1 MKVCAI
7 IPTYN
12 NAATL
17 PAVVDD
23 VRSFVSDIIV
33 VNDGSTDG
41 TGDFLRTLGDTLT
54 VVSYPKNRG
63 KGYALRQGFK
73 AALQNGFDTAVT
85 LDSDGQHRAS
95 DIPTLLDC

>member
-17 PAVVDD
+17 PAVVGD

-41 TGDFLRTLGDTLT
+41 TGDFLRT
-54 VVSYPKNRG
+54 
-63 KGYALRQGFK
+63 
-73 AALQNGFDTAVT
+73 
-85 LDSDGQHRAS
+85 
-95 DIPTLLDC
+95 